1 MILILVPSPSCSFLA
16 VFVQPTLTWVH
27 PFHPYTRVGPDVKY
41 VSTEKV
47 SIMTTIFNCTLN
59 CLILGGLKKSN
70 TLVWW
75 DVDFFSVK
83 KSKGGQ
89 ADASCD
95 RWVSV
100 GEEGREWKHLFNNF
114 RSTPSTSKSLR
125 TKVSN
130 KWHCQLHSSCRR
142 NLWLNFSCYSGL
154 VDLYIKITGQSQK

>member
-1 MILILVPSPSCSFLA
+1 MIFIKGQWTKDFLLKKSIFLIFSHIL
-16 VFVQPTLTWVH
+16 
-27 PFHPYTRVGPDVKY
+27 FHINDIWSAICPVDCVNMFRR
-41 VSTEKV
+41 S
-47 SIMTTIFNCTLN
+47 
-59 CLILGGLKKSN
+59 LKKSN
-70 TLVWW
+70 IFLWW
-75 DVDFFSVK
+75 YVDFLSVK

-154 VDLYIKITGQSQK
+154 VDPYIKITGQSQK